1 MREQLESASI
11 VQDQG
16 KPLGASVGQ
25 CTTLG
30 RFTERSFTY
39 VPAATLSLKQIQLLL
54 GITAIWGMNWPV
66 MKYAVTQYPPLHFR
80 TLCMVFGM
88 VAMWFVARQ
97 MKVSLKV
104 PREMWGR
111 LALLCIPN
119 MIGWHLFCILAVK
132 ELSSGRAAILGYT
145 MPVWAVLSGLM
156 FAHPVSRRGWIGLTL
171 AMVAA
176 MLLLSSEFAAIA
188 GSPLGVILML
198 IAAACW
204 GFGTTLIRHY
214 PTGLH
219 ALTFTHAMM
228 PPTIVAMGLAGFWF
242 EGTDVGAPQGWSQW
256 WPIFYNAFGV
266 FAFCQVAWFS
276 LAKSL
281 PPVVSSLSIMII
293 PVVGVMSG
301 SLFLGEVPHWPDFV
315 ALVLI
320 LGAMAVIL
328 VPGRR
333 SK

>member
-1 MREQLESASI
+1 
-11 VQDQG
+11 
-16 KPLGASVGQ
+16 
-25 CTTLG
+25 
-30 RFTERSFTY
+30 
-39 VPAATLSLKQIQLLL
+39 
-54 GITAIWGMNWPV
+54 

-88 VAMWFVARQ
+88 VAMWLVARQ

-145 MPVWAVLSGLM
+145 MPVWAVLSGLA
-156 FAHPVSRRGWIGLTL
+156 FAHPVGRRGWIGLSL
-171 AMVAA
+171 AMIAA

-188 GSPLGVILML
+188 GSPLGVVLML
-198 IAAACW
+198 VAAACW

-281 PPVVSSLSIMII
+281 PPIVSSLSIMII
-293 PVVGVMSG
+293 PVVGVMAG
-301 SLFLGEVPHWPDFV
+301 SFFLGEVPHWPDFA

-328 VPGRR
+328 VPGR
-333 SK
+333 KKAVVG

>member
-1 MREQLESASI
+1 
-11 VQDQG
+11 
-16 KPLGASVGQ
+16 
-25 CTTLG
+25 
-30 RFTERSFTY
+30 
-39 VPAATLSLKQIQLLL
+39 
-54 GITAIWGMNWPV
+54 

-88 VAMWFVARQ
+88 VAMWVVARQ
-97 MKVSLKV
+97 MNISLRV
-104 PREMWGR
+104 PRAMWGR
-111 LALLCIPN
+111 VALLCVPN

-145 MPVWAVLSGLM
+145 MPVWAVLSGLL
-156 FAHPVSRRGWIGLTL
+156 FAHPVGRRGWVGLCL

-188 GSPLGVILML
+188 GSPLGVVLML

-204 GFGTTLIRHY
+204 GFGTTLIRRF

-228 PPTIVAMGLAGFWF
+228 PATIVAMGTAAFWL
-242 EGTDVGAPQGWSQW
+242 EGTEVGPPQAWSEW

-301 SLFLGEVPHWPDFV
+301 SLFLGEVPRWPDFL
-315 ALVLI
+315 ALGLI

-328 VPGRR
+328 VPRPAGRAGL
-333 SK
+333 K

>member
-1 MREQLESASI
+1 MQER
-11 VQDQG
+11 
-16 KPLGASVGQ
+16 
-25 CTTLG
+25 CTTLEH
-30 RFTERSFTY
+30 FTERSFTL
-39 VPAATLSLKQIQLLL
+39 VPAATLSLTQIQLLIGL
-54 GITAIWGMNWPV
+54 TAIWGMNWPV

-80 TLCMVFGM
+80 TLCMLLGM
-88 VAMWFVARQ
+88 VAIWGLAAT

-156 FAHPVSRRGWIGLTL
+156 FAHPVGRRGWIGLSL

-188 GSPLGVILML
+188 GSPLGVVLML

-204 GFGTTLIRHY
+204 GFGTTLVRRF
-214 PTGLH
+214 PTDLH

-228 PPTIVAMGLAGFWF
+228 PPTIVAMGAAAFWF
-242 EGTDVGAPQGWSQW
+242 EGTDVGMPQSWSQW
-256 WPIFYNAFGV
+256 WPIFYNALGV
-266 FAFCQVAWFS
+266 FGFCQVAWFS
-276 LAKSL
+276 LAKAL
-281 PPVVSSLSIMII
+281 PPIVSTLSIMII

-320 LGAMAVIL
+320 LGAMAVVL
-328 VPGRR
+328 VPIRR
-333 SK
+333 